1 MNITNYQNNGWIKV
15 EKFLQSHQIK
25 EIKKQIKNFLE
36 KNYERYED
44 RYINFVSYQKKLK
57 DINSFHKLD
66 DCVWIRKFSK
76 NKKITEVVKKF
87 LNTKSF
93 KLRQAEYFAKPK
105 HKGLAAPDHQD
116 NFFWNLNNSNAIT
129 IWIALSKSDKKNGG
143 IHYYNSSHKYGILKH
158 EKSYM
163 KGTSQTI
170 KNKKFLKKFSK
181 SCPSLKTGDALI
193 HHSLIVHGS
202 SKNKSNFSRKGV
214 TFQFITKNAKIHIKK
229 KRKYEKN
236 LFEQIKKR

>member
-87 LNTKSF
+87 LNTKSMQS
-93 KLRQAEYFAKPK
+93 L
-105 HKGLAAPDHQD
+105 
-116 NFFWNLNNSNAIT
+116 
-129 IWIALSKSDKKNGG
+129 
-143 IHYYNSSHKYGILKH
+143 
-158 EKSYM
+158 
-163 KGTSQTI
+163 
-170 KNKKFLKKFSK
+170 FSK
-181 SCPSLKTGDALI
+181 IKVEKT
-193 HHSLIVHGS
+193 
-202 SKNKSNFSRKGV
+202 
-214 TFQFITKNAKIHIKK
+214 
-229 KRKYEKN
+229 
-236 LFEQIKKR
+236 